1 MLRRNSSPRDWL
13 FFAVIALLP
22 ALAMGWLANSA
33 LRGEEAAVGREMQG
47 LIEGEAQRL
56 RAEADAAELV
66 GALPYAEGVVTG
78 AEPEDHPP
86 QPAPCAEYETKLL
99 HTRVAKLDATT
110 RTDITQ
116 RCFRLLTPAGRF
128 AWPLVALAP
137 GANTPEALIK
147 AWIEDVAD
155 ELPPAE
161 RAATRLDLEAASW
174 LGDARPTLVKAL
186 DASAGHG
193 SLEPLLAPHR
203 GAMRAERREIRWSD
217 ARSKGVL
224 RRRADGRYEGA
235 IVHPPSIA
243 RALAAGWPSLPE
255 GVEAQLLVP
264 TSPPGPTDV
273 PLLEGGALVRLGW
286 SAPDAVASRTA
297 RAQRLLVAA
306 STGAVALALAL
317 AAWLFARMRRERR
330 LSALRTDFVAAVSHE
345 LRTPIASMRMLSEL
359 LAEDRVEEEDRAEVT
374 AGLAQ
379 EAKRLGDTVNR
390 LLRFSRMEA
399 GHSDGAAR
407 RETDVAALLSEVA
420 ARFRTRHPDHE
431 VEEDWPEALTFAI
444 DAEAVGMAL
453 DNLLGNARKYAPEG
467 APYRLGA
474 AIQDGTLRISVQDHG
489 PGIARRDQQ
498 RIFRAFERAA
508 DRLSEATEGS
518 GIGLSL
524 VQHVARSHGGHV
536 ALESAPGRGAT
547 FTLVLPPG

>member
-1 MLRRNSSPRDWL
+1 MLRRSSSPRDWL

-33 LRGEEAAVGREMQG
+33 LRGEEAAVGREMRG
-47 LIEGEAQRL
+47 VIESEAQRL
-56 RAEADAAELV
+56 RADVDAAKL
-66 GALPYAEGVVTG
+66 AADLPYADGVVTG

-86 QPAPCAEYETKLL
+86 PPPVCAEYETRLL
-99 HTRVAKLDATT
+99 RERVAKLDETT
-110 RTDITQ
+110 RTDIAQ
-116 RCFRLLTPAGRF
+116 RCFRLHTPTGRF

-137 GANTPEALIK
+137 GANTPETLVR

-174 LGDARPTLVKAL
+174 LGDARPALVKAL
-186 DASAGHG
+186 DASVGQG

-217 ARSKGVL
+217 ARSRGLL
-224 RRRADGRYEGA
+224 RRRSDGRYEGV
-235 IVHPPSIA
+235 IVHPGSIA
-243 RALAAGWPSLPE
+243 RALAAGWPVLPE

-264 TSPPGPTDV
+264 TTPPGPNDV
-273 PLLEGGALVRLGW
+273 PLLEGGALIRLGW
-286 SAPDAVASRTA
+286 STPDAIASRTA
-297 RAQRLLVAA
+297 RAQRLLLAA
-306 STGAVALALAL
+306 AAGAVALALAM

-359 LAEDRVEEEDRAEVT
+359 LAEDRVEDEDRAEVT

-407 RETDVAALLSEVA
+407 SETDVAELLAEVA
-420 ARFRTRHPDHE
+420 ERFRTRHPAHP
-431 VEEDWPEALTFAI
+431 VEGDWPETLTFAL
-444 DAEAVGMAL
+444 DAEAVAMAL

-474 AIQDGTLRISVQDHG
+474 VVEDGTLRIFVEDHG

-536 ALESAPGRGAT
+536 ALQSAPGRGAT
-547 FTLVLPPG
+547 FTLVLPSG